1 MWGKTSPHIPVYL
14 VVEGTNEYN
23 AVEAPSI
30 KGTGTRRHMK
40 ATPTSTGDHYERGL
54 YEIRLKG
61 HLDDKWA
68 DWFDGLT
75 ITREDSGET
84 LLRGLVVDQAAL
96 HGVLRKVRDLG
107 MPLLSV
113 THVRPSQADA

>member
-1 MWGKTSPHIPVYL
+1 MSATH
-14 VVEGTNEYN
+14 
-23 AVEAPSI
+23 PSS
-30 KGTGTRRHMK
+30 KYDDEPRT
-40 ATPTSTGDHYERGL
+40 
-54 YEIRLKG
+54 YEIRIKG

-68 DWFDGLT
+68 DWFDGLS
-75 ITREDSGET
+75 ITREDNGET